1 MQLLITLA
9 CRHAWRRPAQSIFFI
24 IGVGLGVA
32 MIVAIDLATG
42 AANRAF
48 SLSTEA
54 VAGKTTHQ
62 IVGGPSGLDESIYVA
77 LRQQLGYRLSA
88 PIVEGYVVAEELDM
102 QPMRLLGVDSFAE
115 SPFRNYLDNDNNTGF
130 ADNNG
135 FTAFIVQPNTVLLSA
150 ALANQYN
157 LNVGRFHPH
166 TGGGASVKLCRL
178 CLC

>member
-1 MQLLITLA
+1 MQLSITLA

-32 MIVAIDLATG
+32 MIVAIDLANG

-62 IVGGPSGLDESIYVA
+62 IVGGPNGLDESIYVA

-88 PIVEGYVVAEELDM
+88 PIVEGYVLAEELDM
-102 QPMRLLGVDSFAE
+102 QPMRLLGVDSFAGI
-115 SPFRNYLDNDNNTGF
+115 S
-130 ADNNG
+130 
-135 FTAFIVQPNTVLLSA
+135 LSE
-150 ALANQYN
+150 L
-157 LNVGRFHPH
+157 
-166 TGGGASVKLCRL
+166 SE
-178 CLC
+178 